1 MQGCARYDKPAL
13 VSLFRR
19 APALAHDSLIEV
31 AGHSVRLK
39 VNARARRI
47 SLRLDPKRGE
57 VVATAPTLRKLPDA
71 ARFANDRAE
80 WIAERLTRLPQQA
93 PLRPGLTITVG
104 GESCRLER
112 AAMRIAPRLIPATA
126 AEPMRLLASGEGETY
141 GRAALRAL
149 KAEALLRLA
158 ERTAHHA
165 ATLRQPMPSVAVSD
179 PKSRWGSCRKSQH
192 GAPGVIRYSW
202 RLILAPPWVLDYVA
216 AHEVAHL
223 IEANHGPNY
232 WAIVARLYGDHRP
245 ARAWLRAN
253 ASAVH
258 SITV

>member
-1 MQGCARYDKPAL
+1 M
-13 VSLFRR
+13 SLFRR
-19 APALAHDSLIEV
+19 SPALAHDGLIEV
-31 AGHSVRLK
+31 AGLPVRLR

-71 ARFANDRAE
+71 ARFAHDRAQ
-80 WIAERLTRLPQQA
+80 WIAERLTRLPERIL
-93 PLRPGLTITVG
+93 LRPGLIVMLG
-104 GESCRLER
+104 GEPCRLER
-112 AAMRIAPRLIPATA
+112 AAMRIAPRLIPAA
-126 AEPMRLLASGEGETY
+126 ATEPMRLMASGESESY

-149 KAEALLRLA
+149 KAEALTRLT

-165 ATLRQPMPSVAVSD
+165 AALSQPMPSVAVSD
-179 PKSRWGSCRKSQH
+179 PRSRWGSCRKGQG

-202 RLILAPPWVLDYVA
+202 RLILAPAWVLDYVA

-232 WAIVARLYGDHRP
+232 WPLVDRLYGDPRP

-258 SITV
+258 ALSA